1 MAELNNLK
9 NQYSFGLDDE
19 FSNNSEPSKEKNIK
33 LISIGNCSKFY
44 FYILGSALFKFCSI
58 IILTE
63 IGNNNGLFG
72 FVPILS
78 FYGSMQSIYTYLSY
92 IIFGTIFQFCSK
104 RKDRDENKYNT
115 LNTIHIKII
124 NRYKNKTNLKFILT
138 CFSFT
143 IYSEIQNLLFSF
155 GYDSLDF
162 WTFELIFVFILMKKY
177 FEFDIYRH
185 HKCSIISIIIICTI
199 LLFIATFLPNFDS
212 KMESQYEYVK
222 NELGSYFYSIPIMFI
237 FIIIS
242 FIYGFS
248 RTYSKILMQSKYI
261 SKFILIIFIGIAGLI
276 TTITISIIFYFLEKD
291 NFFAY
296 FMELKNHTT
305 WEILRDVLIITPLFM
320 FFQFMQI
327 FLEILIIYY
336 LNPVFCLLLNNIC
349 YGTRRLIFFLID
361 INMEYLASFI
371 LMETSEI
378 VSLFGY
384 IINLEI
390 IELNF
395 CGLSDNTRR
404 NIMNK
409 SEYEFNKLRND
420 NKTLDEDEEEED
432 NIFIEFSQFE
442 RLSEM
447 DKKNIN

>member
-1 MAELNNLK
+1 
-9 NQYSFGLDDE
+9 
-19 FSNNSEPSKEKNIK
+19 
-33 LISIGNCSKFY
+33 
-44 FYILGSALFKFCSI
+44 
-58 IILTE
+58 
-63 IGNNNGLFG
+63 
-72 FVPILS
+72 
-78 FYGSMQSIYTYLSY
+78 
-92 IIFGTIFQFCSK
+92 
-104 RKDRDENKYNT
+104 
-115 LNTIHIKII
+115 
-124 NRYKNKTNLKFILT
+124 
-138 CFSFT
+138 
-143 IYSEIQNLLFSF
+143 
-155 GYDSLDF
+155 
-162 WTFELIFVFILMKKY
+162 MKKY

>member
-1 MAELNNLK
+1 
-9 NQYSFGLDDE
+9 
-19 FSNNSEPSKEKNIK
+19 
-33 LISIGNCSKFY
+33 
-44 FYILGSALFKFCSI
+44 
-58 IILTE
+58 
-63 IGNNNGLFG
+63 
-72 FVPILS
+72 
-78 FYGSMQSIYTYLSY
+78 
-92 IIFGTIFQFCSK
+92 
-104 RKDRDENKYNT
+104 
-115 LNTIHIKII
+115 
-124 NRYKNKTNLKFILT
+124 
-138 CFSFT
+138 
-143 IYSEIQNLLFSF
+143 
-155 GYDSLDF
+155 
-162 WTFELIFVFILMKKY
+162 
-177 FEFDIYRH
+177 
-185 HKCSIISIIIICTI
+185 
-199 LLFIATFLPNFDS
+199 
-212 KMESQYEYVK
+212 
-222 NELGSYFYSIPIMFI
+222 
-237 FIIIS
+237 
-242 FIYGFS
+242 
-248 RTYSKILMQSKYI
+248 MQSKYI

-276 TTITISIIFYFLEKD
+276 TTISISIIFYFLEKD
-291 NFFAY
+291 NFTAY

-432 NIFIEFSQFE
+432 NTFIEFSRFE
-442 RLSEM
+442 GLSEM